1 MRFSLSKN
9 LKPKNSE
16 PALVYSALAQAALAV
31 AILLSLA
38 LIGTEAARTAI
49 VALSLLACLLLA
61 NAGLIALYLRFR
73 GIRESS
79 RRMRLLADMNVQV
92 NREILL
98 NENIELI
105 YRTILDYLFS
115 IFNTVNTGSI
125 LILGDD
131 GYLTFAAS
139 RGFTEEYVRDFRLKL
154 EDAFLYQETKGHI
167 TETRLITSET
177 LARLVTMFDPGD
189 WEYNSVV
196 SDGFQAVGTIY
207 AIVTGL
213 LVFGVFT
220 TFQESTQQ
228 SADEASTLVLM
239 YRNAQAFP
247 QPQRDQAQ
255 QAVVAYINSVI
266 DDEWPALAD
275 GAGSPKTSQAID
287 RLFDVYNPMS
297 PDARWAD
304 QYARSVDDLSDV
316 VKLRNELIDNA
327 RDSLPPIYWFLLFA
341 GGFVTLLYLSL
352 AYVEKKAMH
361 ALAVGLM
368 AVMLGLVI
376 FLLLEVN
383 HPFRGEIAV
392 PKTNFENALT
402 SISQVTNGAR

>member
-1 MRFSLSKN
+1 MTTTNGGFLMAI
-9 LKPKNSE
+9 LDLPIWLVGIIVVGG
-16 PALVYSALAQAALAV
+16 AAAIGVVLVY
-31 AILLSLA
+31 
-38 LIGTEAARTAI
+38 
-49 VALSLLACLLLA
+49 
-61 NAGLIALYLRFR
+61 GLDLFVKRHR
-73 GIRESS
+73 GE
-79 RRMRLLADMNVQV
+79 
-92 NREILL
+92 
-98 NENIELI
+98 
-105 YRTILDYLFS
+105 
-115 IFNTVNTGSI
+115 
-125 LILGDD
+125 
-131 GYLTFAAS
+131 
-139 RGFTEEYVRDFRLKL
+139 
-154 EDAFLYQETKGHI
+154 
-167 TETRLITSET
+167 
-177 LARLVTMFDPGD
+177 
-189 WEYNSVV
+189 EYNSVV